1 MVARCHWLGFGVH
14 PLFDC
19 VFFICHVQVGSSLV
33 SGRSLVSLQTLF
45 WGSWRA
51 RFEDGTTHSGV
62 FHLALPLSLLGHKNT
77 SHGVTS
83 PCPDAIKEPA
93 GHKELLWVGGHLLT
107 VCPPL
112 SPQILAAL
120 EKDEQARRQR
130 LRSKLEQAID
140 TMALSS

>member
-1 MVARCHWLGFGVH
+1 MSLLGFGVH

-19 VFFICHVQVGSSLV
+19 VCFISPCASWLLV
-33 SGRSLVSLQTLF
+33 SVRRVPGVSADPLGVPVARLV
-45 WGSWRA
+45 
-51 RFEDGTTHSGV
+51 DGTTHTGV
-62 FHLALPLSLLGHKNT
+62 LHLALPLALLGHKNT
-77 SHGVTS
+77 APGATS
-83 PCPDAIKEPA
+83 PCPDAVTEPT
-93 GHKELLWVGGHLLT
+93 GHTEPLGSRALLT
-107 VCPPL
+107 LSPAL